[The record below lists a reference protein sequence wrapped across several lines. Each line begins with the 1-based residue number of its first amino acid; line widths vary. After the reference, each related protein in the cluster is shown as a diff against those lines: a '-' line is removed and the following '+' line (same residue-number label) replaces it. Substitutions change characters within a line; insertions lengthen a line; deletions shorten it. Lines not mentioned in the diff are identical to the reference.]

1 MLKNIVSIN
10 VIMYVFLN
18 QKVSLIGF
26 LVVLKLSD
34 FSVQSNTT
42 TTTSSGGVVNFLT
55 HSEASEEKTGDN
67 VEEIR
72 QASSSPR
79 KTPIRIPKNA
89 EGTIFTPVGRR
100 SVRIARQAKDD

>member
-42 TTTSSGGVVNFLT
+42 TTTSSGGNILT
-55 HSEASEEKTGDN
+55 HSDANEEKTGDN
-67 VEEIR
+67 VDEIR